1 VKARRLRFALLVAG
15 VGLGVGA
22 EIAKPQRAS
31 LTALDLTVGVA
42 LIGLGLLSWERRPES
57 LAGVLLA
64 GSGFAW
70 FLGNFVDQAV
80 FLHRGVLIH
89 VLLSYPRG
97 RLRPGGEYPLVAAGY
112 TYAAVGPA
120 AGNDAVTIGAAV
132 LLTAAAALRYRRAAG
147 GSEAPARGLAL
158 GAAAAFSAA
167 LALGAALR
175 LATLG
180 SASAVLWTYDLVVG
194 LVGAALCAGLLS
206 GGWARAA
213 VTGLVVDLGDPGRA
227 GILRDRLAKALG
239 DPSLLLGYWLPDEG
253 RYVDE
258 SGATVELE
266 RTGRAV
272 TPIAQDG
279 EPVAVLVHDE
289 AVLSEP
295 ELVADVAAA
304 TRLALANARMQ
315 AEVRVHVAEV
325 EASRLRIV
333 EAADEQRRRL
343 EQELREGAER
353 RLARV
358 AELLAEPPLAEIGES
373 LAAARSQLREL
384 ARGIH
389 PATLTERGLG
399 AALAELAA
407 RSPVPVDVD
416 VPAGRLP
423 AAVEAAAYFVCAE
436 GLTNVAKYAQSAR
449 ARVAVRVRDGR
460 LSVELKDEGV
470 GGADPSRGSGL
481 RGLADRVEAIGG
493 TLRLESPV
501 GGGTRLTATLPLVDP
516 QRVFVQGGE
525 RTAPQ

>member
-1 VKARRLRFALLVAG
+1 MNARRLRLALLVAG

-22 EIAKPQRAS
+22 EIAEPQRAS
-31 LTALDLTVGVA
+31 LTALDLAVGIS

-64 GSGFAW
+64 VSGFAW
-70 FLGNFVDQAV
+70 FLGNFVDQAL

-89 VLLSYPRG
+89 LLLSYPRG
-97 RLRPGGEYPLVAAGY
+97 RLRTGGEYALVASGY
-112 TYAAVGPA
+112 AYAAAGPA
-120 AGNDAVTIGAAV
+120 VGSDAVTIGAAV
-132 LLTAAAALRYRRAAG
+132 LLTMAAALRYRNAGG
-147 GSEAPARGLAL
+147 GSEASARGLACA
-158 GAAAAFSAA
+158 AAAAFSAA
-167 LALGAALR
+167 LVLGAALR

-180 SASAVLWTYDLVVG
+180 GATAVLWTYDLVVG
-194 LVGAALCAGLLS
+194 LIGAALCAGLLW

-213 VTGLVVDLGDPGRA
+213 VTGLVVDLGDPRRA
-227 GILRDRLAKALG
+227 GTLRDRLARALG
-239 DPSLLLGYWLPDEG
+239 DPSLLLGYWLSDEG

-266 RTGRAV
+266 GTGRAV

-289 AVLSEP
+289 AVLGEP
-295 ELVADVAAA
+295 ALVADVAAA

-315 AEVRVHVAEV
+315 AEVRVRVAEV
-325 EASRLRIV
+325 AASRRRIV

-343 EQELREGAER
+343 EQELRDGAER

-358 AELLAEPPLAEIGES
+358 AELLAAPPLNEIGES
-373 LAAARSQLREL
+373 LAATRSQLREL
-384 ARGIH
+384 AHGIH
-389 PATLTERGLG
+389 PATLTEHGLR
-399 AALAELAA
+399 AALGELAA
-407 RSPVPVDVD
+407 RSPVPVDV
-416 VPAGRLP
+416 VAPAGRLP

-449 ARVAVRVRDGR
+449 AGVAVRAFDGR
-460 LSVELKDEGV
+460 LSVELTDEGV

-493 TLRLESPV
+493 TLRVESPA
-501 GGGTRLTATLPLVDP
+501 GGGTRLTAILPLDDR